1 MIDFLIMLWLF
12 IALIKEI
19 ISEIDYHKRKKRGE
33 TKQED
38 IDKFLLY

>member
-1 MIDFLIMLWLF
+1 MLDFLIVLWLV

-19 ISEIDYHKRKKRGE
+19 KDEIVYFKQKKHGE